1 MTEEST
7 TPLLL
12 ACVQVA
18 RDALGKAA
26 ASEPVFLTSAHKQV
40 VLRELAALEAQVAAA
55 RLRVLAV
62 AGDVAEEVGARD
74 VGDWC
79 VHELQVDGRDARADL
94 NLARGLEHRWQH
106 VAAALAAGRCSLPQA
121 RVIARALDDL
131 PPDLESETR
140 AAAETHLVDLAARF
154 TPRQLRRLGA
164 RILAVVDPDRAE
176 DELGRQLLREEERA
190 ARKTSLTI
198 HDLGDGTCL
207 LRGRLPRATGVRLK
221 TYLEAFTQPRL
232 AQLTEEGRQ
241 VPYDRLLGQAFT
253 QLLERIDPDRLPHH
267 GGDATTLI
275 VTIPLDQLTNDLG
288 TAVLGANATATAADG
303 EGGGLSAA
311 EARRLAC
318 GAGIIPAVLGTHSEV
333 LDLGRTTRLFTPAQR
348 KALRIRHATCAAEGC
363 SIPNT
368 WTDAHHLDPWAQGGN
383 SDLRNAVLLCGH
395 HHRLAHNPAYSTTR
409 HPDGTIRFHR
419 RT

>member
-18 RDALGKAA
+18 RDAMGKAA
-26 ASEPVFLTSAHKQV
+26 VAEPVFLSAAQKQV

-94 NLARGLEHRWQH
+94 NLARGLEQRWEH
-106 VAAALAAGRCSLPQA
+106 VAAALAEGRCSLPQA

-131 PPDLESETR
+131 PDDLEPETR
-140 AAAETHLVDLAARF
+140 AAAETHLVDLAGRF

-176 DELGRQLLREEERA
+176 DELGKRLLAEEERA

-198 HDLGDGTCL
+198 SDLGDGTCL
-207 LRGRLPRATGVRLK
+207 LRGRVPHATGTRLK

-232 AQLTEEGRQ
+232 AQLTEEGRA
-241 VPYDRLLGQAFT
+241 VSYDRLLGQAFT
-253 QLLERIDPDRLPHH
+253 QFLERIDPDRLPHH
-267 GGDATTLI
+267 GGDATTVI
-275 VTIPLDQLTNDLG
+275 VTIPIDQLTNDLG
-288 TAVLGANATATAADG
+288 TAVIDANANAADG
-303 EGGGLSAA
+303 EGGDLSAA

-318 GAGIIPAVLGTHSEV
+318 CAGIIPAVLGTHSEV

-348 KALRIRHATCAAEGC
+348 KALRIKHATCAAEGC

-395 HHRLAHNPAYSTTR
+395 HHRLAHNPTFTTTR